1 MILDPSWWFG
11 GTWRGSVSVS
21 AHPMRSNTAA
31 NLGWRS
37 LGPTEIAKQLQQ
49 GDFYLEN
56 LMVSRKV
63 KWRTRWSCLRESRGE
78 LEGITST
85 IAGSKMQK
93 PPSQSHQNTPEQS
106 SLTERRRNETQRW
119 MRREAPPAGERN
131 PHPPT
136 KTMDG
141 WWTALHRWH
150 DHDAART
157 KSDQA
162 ESVLRGE
169 KAFWNPEHTERNWE
183 SKAG

>member
-1 MILDPSWWFG
+1 
-11 GTWRGSVSVS
+11 
-21 AHPMRSNTAA
+21 MRSNTAA

-131 PHPPT
+131 PHTPT
-136 KTMDG
+136 NTMDDG
-141 WWTALHRWH
+141 PHCTGGTTTTRHTQKVTRQSQSYA
-150 DHDAART
+150 
-157 KSDQA
+157 
-162 ESVLRGE
+162 E
-169 KAFWNPEHTERNWE
+169 KAI
-183 SKAG
+183 